1 MQRSLSNKKPL
12 RYILYLTAYLLYS
25 SLGSIYPILPPLLA
39 VLFAFYSKAMHKEDF
54 YGLVFILLLLL
65 VFEANYGF
73 ILFSSIIYFYIQ
85 YKFIMPKIKQF
96 VSCRVCIR
104 ILFVVLSYLGYFIFL
119 ILLSK
124 IFLLEMPT
132 FHYYIIYYIVIEFLL
147 VSLI

>member
-1 MQRSLSNKKPL
+1 MQRSFTNKKL
-12 RYILYLTAYLLYS
+12 VRYLLYLAVYILYS

-39 VLFAFYSKAMHKEDF
+39 VLFALYSKVMHKEDF
-54 YGLVFILLLLL
+54 YGLVFVLCLLLI
-65 VFEANYGF
+65 FEANYGF
-73 ILFSSIIYFYIQ
+73 MLFSSIIYFYIQ

-96 VSCRVCIR
+96 ISCEICIR
-104 ILFVVLSYLGYFIFL
+104 MLFVFLSYFGYFFFL

-132 FHYYIIYYIVIEFLL
+132 FNYYIIYYIVIELFL